1 MKCKQCKYFP
11 CDNIGNEK
19 KCKNFKKKDTYNLKS
34 FEYSLYG
41 GANDKRRFIQ
51 VQKYRDGNK
60 EF

>member
-34 FEYSLYG
+34 FTYTMMG
-41 GANDKRRFIQ
+41 GK
-51 VQKYRDGNK
+51 KK
-60 EF
+60 